1 LTGDD
6 PIVLVPSL
14 DGSRLGREEGYQELP
29 AREALWHFDARE
41 RLPSLGIRQFV
52 SECRLTRSALRETK
66 DWQVVDMVRQAIK
79 DHRLVALRKGE
90 DYGRNQ
96 DLPGDTGRIEAR
108 RCLLSLQASQGWRRV
123 AQGLCRSRFLES

>member
-1 LTGDD
+1 V
-6 PIVLVPSL
+6 IRFV
-14 DGSRLGREEGYQELP
+14 
-29 AREALWHFDARE
+29 AR
-41 RLPSLGIRQFV
+41 IRRDQFSV
-52 SECRLTRSALRETK
+52 SEQRFPIAGKWSLKSICRCVAPIRKPLIMQLTK